1 VSCYVCPD
9 AKYRVSC
16 NYVNEGTCEETPLFS
31 REPLCPVELQT
42 LGTLRQGVGTMQD
55 LGGFRFE
62 DVFGVESRYA
72 DFA

>member
-1 VSCYVCPD
+1 MSCYVCPD

-31 REPLCPVELQT
+31 REPLCPVT

-55 LGGFRFE
+55 LGGFRFK